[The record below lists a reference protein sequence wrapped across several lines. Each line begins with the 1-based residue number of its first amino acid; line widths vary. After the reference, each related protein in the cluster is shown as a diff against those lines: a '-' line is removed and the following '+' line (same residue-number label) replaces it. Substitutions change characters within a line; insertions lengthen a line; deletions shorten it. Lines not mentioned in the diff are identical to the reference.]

1 MSVTYKTVE
10 EMSLLQEGGRRH
22 ARMLRELARLVR
34 SGVSTLHLENVARQL
49 IKDGDDN
56 SAFLGY
62 QPENADRPFPAVLC
76 VSVNDEIVHGIPNEP
91 EKILREGDIVKLDL
105 GLNHKGMIT
114 DAAITIPV
122 GVITKEAARLIQATK
137 EALDA
142 GIAVI
147 RPGGHVG
154 DIGAAVERVAKKYGY
169 AIAEGLT
176 GHGVGYAV
184 HEDPY
189 VLNTGK
195 VGTGEELLPG
205 MVFAIEPMFTTGKGA
220 ITLDPDG
227 YTYRT
232 KDGSLAAH
240 FEHTVAVVPEGVLI
254 FTEAQGA

>member
-1 MSVTYKTVE
+1 MSVTYKTAE
-10 EMSLLQEGGRRH
+10 EISLLQEGGRRH
-22 ARMLRELARLVR
+22 ARMLWELARLVR
-34 SGVSTLHLENVARQL
+34 PGISTVHLEDAARRL
-49 IKDGDDN
+49 IKDGGDN
-56 SAFLGY
+56 PAFLGY
-62 QPENADRPFPAVLC
+62 QPDSANRPFPAALC

-91 EKILREGDIVKLDL
+91 EKILHEGDIVTLDL

-114 DAAITIPV
+114 DAAITVPV
-122 GVITKEAARLIQATK
+122 GAITKEAARLIQATK

-142 GIAVI
+142 GIAAI
-147 RPGGHVG
+147 RPKGHTG
-154 DIGAAVERVAKKYGY
+154 DIGAAIEAVAKKYRY

-189 VLNTGK
+189 VLNTGRL
-195 VGTGEELLPG
+195 GTGEELLPG

-220 ITLDPDG
+220 IKLDPDG

-240 FEHTVAVVPEGVLI
+240 FEHTVAVTPEGVVVL
-254 FTEAQGA
+254 TKL